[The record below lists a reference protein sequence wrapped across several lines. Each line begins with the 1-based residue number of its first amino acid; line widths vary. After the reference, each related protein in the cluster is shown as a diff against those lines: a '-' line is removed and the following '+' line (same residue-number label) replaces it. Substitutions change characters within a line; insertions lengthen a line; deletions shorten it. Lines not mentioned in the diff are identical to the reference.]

1 VTERAER
8 AFDESRSARFVGT
21 GVSGSGRKKEP
32 MLEPSKRSQE
42 IVSTAVIQ
50 TSVVLVEGNRLL
62 REGLVAMVGEQ
73 EDLVIVGALGNR
85 HETLEHVRRVKPDVV
100 LIELGLRK
108 QDDERLVEALTGGN
122 PGVRVIVMDMPPGE
136 ADIFALIRA
145 GVWGFILKDAR
156 FDEFLTTI
164 RLVVSGT
171 HVLPPPLAD
180 TLFSEIANQ
189 EARCAKTLLS
199 SGAILT
205 KREREITMLIA
216 DGLSNKEIASRLNVA
231 TFTVKSHVH
240 NVLEKLT
247 LRTRLQI
254 ASYYVKESATVT
266 AAADNYP
273 GKGRYNASS
282 R

>member
-1 VTERAER
+1 
-8 AFDESRSARFVGT
+8 
-21 GVSGSGRKKEP
+21 
-32 MLEPSKRSQE
+32 MLLEPSKRSRE
-42 IVSTAVIQ
+42 IVATAVIQ
-50 TSVVLVEGNRLL
+50 TSVLLVEGNRLL
-62 REGLVAMVGEQ
+62 REGLVAMVGEE
-73 EDLVIVGALGNR
+73 EDLLIVGALGNR
-85 HETLEHVRRVKPDVV
+85 DETLDHLRRVKSDVV
-100 LIELGLRK
+100 LIDLGLRK
-108 QDDERLVEALTGGN
+108 PDDERLVEALTDGN
-122 PGVRVIVMDMPPGE
+122 PGAKVIVMNMPPGE

-145 GVWGFILKDAR
+145 GVSGFIMKDAS

-199 SGAILT
+199 SGSALT
-205 KREREITMLIA
+205 KREREIIMLIA
-216 DGLSNKEIASRLNVA
+216 DGLSNKEIAVRLNVA

-254 ASYYVKESATVT
+254 ASYYIKESAPVT
-266 AAADNYP
+266 AAAVDYSV
-273 GKGRYNASS
+273 KGRYDTS